1 MWNRKSKVALVKA
14 KITDE
19 HFEEWCS
26 RIDNSTW
33 KPSNCTR
40 LEPYR
45 VTGLYCPYSG
55 HLTVISVGIK
65 TV

>member
-1 MWNRKSKVALVKA
+1 MWNRKSKVVLVKE

-19 HFEEWCS
+19 YFEEWCS

-40 LEPYR
+40 LGL
-45 VTGLYCPYSG
+45 TGLYRPYSE
-55 HLTVISVGIK
+55 SDF
-65 TV
+65 